1 MSNDKGP
8 IATLTFDQIAKS
20 VICNIVEENGQLFA
34 IVTEGRAGPLCE
46 PVRILLDR
54 SHLQELKGAPLGS
67 PHIAIGARFLS
78 PKKFYSPLNSGV
90 WRKR

>member
-46 PVRILLDR
+46 PVRILLDQ

-67 PHIAIGARFLS
+67 PQYRYWSQIPL
-78 PKKFYSPLNSGV
+78 PKEIL
-90 WRKR
+90 